1 MKKTALTDLAFNG
14 YLGLAL
20 ALTTFSDDDA
30 LLDTVYEIT
39 DIHPSAIARS
49 KEDCLAFVEQ
59 NQIVID
65 YLISDE
71 YWSLDKIMAD
81 FLMVRSGT
89 GISFSDR
96 PINLAL
102 AKLLDTSASKFG
114 NPEFYV
120 GDDGIVYLSGSE
132 PPLSDAIAF
141 EGADIA

>member
-1 MKKTALTDLAFNG
+1 MKTSLTDIAFNG

-20 ALTTFSDDDA
+20 ALATLDDGES
-30 LLDTVYEIT
+30 LDTVYEVEN
-39 DIHPSAIARS
+39 IHPSAIAKS

-71 YWSLDKIMAD
+71 YLSLDRIMAD
-81 FLMVRSGT
+81 FLLVRSGT
-89 GISFSDR
+89 SVSFSDR
-96 PINLAL
+96 PITRVLAE
-102 AKLLDTSASKFG
+102 LLDTSASKFG

-141 EGADIA
+141 EGVNIA